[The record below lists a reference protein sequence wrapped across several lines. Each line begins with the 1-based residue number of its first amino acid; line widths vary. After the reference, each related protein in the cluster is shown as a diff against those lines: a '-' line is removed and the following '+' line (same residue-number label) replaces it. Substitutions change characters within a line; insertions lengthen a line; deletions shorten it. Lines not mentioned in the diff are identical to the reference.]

1 MRLIHGLHLNNI
13 RGDIYGGLTA
23 AVVALP
29 LALAF
34 GVASGA
40 GAIAGLYGAIFV
52 GLFAALFGGTPA
64 QVSGPTG
71 PMTVVMAAVFIQFT
85 GQPAIAFT
93 VVIMGGA
100 LQILFGALRL
110 GRYVTYVPFSVISGF
125 MSGIGVIIIILQLAP
140 LLGHPSSREG
150 VLAAIALLPEAASSM
165 NADALI
171 VGILALGVSV
181 LMPGR
186 LRRLLPSPLM
196 ALVAGTLTALFFLPG
211 APVIGEIP
219 RGLPEPVMPTFSL
232 GLVPQMIGSAL
243 VLAVLGSIDSLLTSL
258 IADNVT
264 RTTHRSDR
272 ELVGQGIGN
281 IVAGLMGGIPGA
293 GATMRTVINV
303 RAGGRTPLSGALHA
317 IVLLALVL
325 GLAPL
330 AESIPLAVLA
340 GILLKVGWDIV
351 DWGYMKR
358 LHAVPRAKA
367 VVMLTVL
374 ALTVFVD
381 LMTAVAVGIIMA
393 SLISAQQLS
402 AHQLSQLNLIDSDD
416 AMAPLDGEERMAFR
430 RSNGALLLLHL
441 SGPFSFCSARDMVRR
456 LGTIGEN
463 YRAVVFDLSDVPM
476 IDTSIAM
483 AIEEVI
489 QRTLDNGQE
498 TYIAGVGSD
507 AVLQLE
513 RLKILDCLPPEN
525 RLATRHDA
533 ILAAA
538 RALGTGSGLSTPGAP
553 TVSPT

>member
-1 MRLIHGLHLNNI
+1 MTLVHGLHFKNV

-40 GAIAGLYGAIFV
+40 GPIAGLYGAIFV

-71 PMTVVMAAVFIQFT
+71 PMTVVMAAIFVEYA
-85 GQPAIAFT
+85 GQPALAFT
-93 VVIMGGA
+93 VVAMGGA
-100 LQILFGALRL
+100 LQILFGYLRL

-140 LLGHPSSREG
+140 LLGHLGSQEG
-150 VLAAIALLPEAASSM
+150 VLAAIFSLPRAAISPNIAAIAVGGIALGISIFMPVQFRRILPPALAALVLGTLVAVLLLPT
-165 NADALI
+165 
-171 VGILALGVSV
+171 V
-181 LMPGR
+181 
-186 LRRLLPSPLM
+186 
-196 ALVAGTLTALFFLPG
+196 
-211 APVIGEIP
+211 PVIGDIP
-219 RGLPEPVMPTFSL
+219 RGLPIPILPEATLALFP
-232 GLVPQMIGSAL
+232 GMIGSAI

-264 RTTHRSDR
+264 RGAHDSDR

-281 IVAGLMGGIPGA
+281 IVAGLMGGIAGA
-293 GATMRTVINV
+293 GATMRTVVNV
-303 RAGGRTPLSGALHA
+303 RAGGRTPISRALHA
-317 IVLLALVL
+317 VVLLALVL

-340 GILLKVGWDIV
+340 GILLKVGWDII
-351 DWGYMKR
+351 DWEFFRR
-358 LHAVPRAKA
+358 LNAIPRSKA

-374 ALTVFVD
+374 SMTVFVD

-393 SLISAQQLS
+393 SLVSAKQLS
-402 AHQLSQLNLIDSDD
+402 AHQLSQLNLIDSEDE
-416 AMAPLDGEERMAFR
+416 MAPLDEEERTAL
-430 RSNGALLLLHL
+430 RSTDGAVLLLHL

-456 LGTIGEN
+456 LGTIGDS
-463 YRAVVFDLSDVPM
+463 YRAVIFDLTDVPM

-489 QRTLDNGQE
+489 RRTLENG
-498 TYIAGVGSD
+498 
-507 AVLQLE
+507 
-513 RLKILDCLPPEN
+513 
-525 RLATRHDA
+525 
-533 ILAAA
+533 
-538 RALGTGSGLSTPGAP
+538 
-553 TVSPT
+553 

>member
-1 MRLIHGLHLNNI
+1 MTFVHGLHFKNVP
-13 RGDIYGGLTA
+13 GDIYGGLTA

-71 PMTVVMAAVFIQFT
+71 PMTVVMAAIFVEYAD
-85 GQPAIAFT
+85 QPALAFT
-93 VVIMGGA
+93 VVVMGGV
-100 LQILFGALRL
+100 LQILFGYLRL

-140 LLGHPSSREG
+140 FLGHPGSQEG
-150 VLAAIALLPEAASSM
+150 VLAAIAALPQAFISPNIAAIAVGAIALGISIFMPIHIRRILPPALAALVVGTLIAVLLLPA
-165 NADALI
+165 
-171 VGILALGVSV
+171 V
-181 LMPGR
+181 
-186 LRRLLPSPLM
+186 
-196 ALVAGTLTALFFLPG
+196 
-211 APVIGEIP
+211 PVIGDIP
-219 RGLPEPVMPTFSL
+219 RGLPTPILPEAKLAMLP
-232 GLVPQMIGSAL
+232 GMIGSAL

-264 RTTHRSDR
+264 RGTHDSDR

-281 IVAGLMGGIPGA
+281 IVAGLMGGIAGA
-293 GATMRTVINV
+293 GATMRTVVNV
-303 RAGGRTPLSGALHA
+303 RAGGRTPISGALHA
-317 IVLLALVL
+317 VVLLALVL

-340 GILLKVGWDIV
+340 GILLKVGWDII
-351 DWGYMKR
+351 DWEFLRR
-358 LHAVPRAKA
+358 LNAIPRSKA

-374 ALTVFVD
+374 FMTVFVD

-402 AHQLSQLNLIDSDD
+402 AHQLSQLNLIDSEDE
-416 AMAPLDGEERMAFR
+416 MAPLDEEERAALR
-430 RSNGALLLLHL
+430 GTNGAVLLLHL
-441 SGPFSFCSARDMVRR
+441 SGPFSFCSARDLVRR
-456 LGTIGEN
+456 LGTIGDS
-463 YRAVVFDLSDVPM
+463 YRAVVFDLTDVPM

-489 QRTLDNGQE
+489 RRTLENEQA
-498 TYIAGVGSD
+498 TFVAGVGGD
-507 AVLQLE
+507 AVTQLE
-513 RLKILDCLPPEN
+513 RLKILDQLPSGH
-525 RLATRHDA
+525 RHKTRHDA

-538 RALGTGSGLSTPGAP
+538 ASLG
-553 TVSPT
+553 